1 MSSSPKKKGTV
12 LKKIISKKDKATPN
26 LVATEQRMT
35 RFKTKAKTC
44 SICLSSIEKQGLL
57 DCCQHEFC
65 FSCIE
70 KWSKTENTC
79 PMCKQRFAKIKKV
92 WNRIF
97 YGGKA
102 KSQPK
107 ENPEKTSLPP
117 EEEKEIEV
125 PTRNQSQT
133 SEQLNSDLIEHLIHI
148 VLGTFTRSRGGD
160 ENISIQILFADNTLV
175 STRFLPFD

>member
-1 MSSSPKKKGTV
+1 MSSSPKKKSSV
-12 LKKIISKKDKATPN
+12 LKKVISKKEKKKPD
-26 LVATEQRMT
+26 LVPTEQRMT
-35 RFKTKAKTC
+35 RFKSNAKTC

-65 FSCIE
+65 FTCIE
-70 KWSKTENTC
+70 KWSQTENTC
-79 PMCKQRFAKIKKV
+79 PMCKQRFAKIKKI

-107 ENPEKTSLPP
+107 ENSEKTTSPA

-133 SEQLNSDLIEHLIHI
+133 SEQLNSDLIEHLIQI
-148 VLGTFTRSRGGD
+148 VLGNFTRVHGE
-160 ENISIQILFADNTLV
+160 ENISIQILFADHTLI